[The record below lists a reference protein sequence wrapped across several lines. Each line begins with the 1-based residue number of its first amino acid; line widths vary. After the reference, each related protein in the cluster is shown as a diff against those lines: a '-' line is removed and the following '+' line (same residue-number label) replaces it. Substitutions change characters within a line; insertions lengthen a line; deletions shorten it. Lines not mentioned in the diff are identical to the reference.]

1 MKFKASYKVSV
12 MLHTLKNRLN
22 DSHALLNSLN
32 GYLRQI
38 CTFLDQLKINIY
50 KEIPY
55 FSIDLGESLF
65 R

>member
-12 MLHTLKNRLN
+12 MLHILKNRLN

-32 GYLRQI
+32 GYLRQT

-50 KEIPY
+50 KKIPY
-55 FSIDLGESLF
+55 F
-65 R
+65 